1 MIFRYYFIQKLCLS
15 LVILLV
21 TSWSF
26 SQTSNCDDT
35 PGGQL
40 TVGAA
45 CSPVAFNSTNNTNYW
60 DDAWFW
66 GSCNED
72 DLDDAW
78 MWFDATSTT
87 TTVTYTPLS
96 GDPILTIFQGACSP
110 TMSSNIACS
119 DNIGLTAETLTFS
132 TIPGTRY
139 RVRIQNYASN
149 NSMNGTVC
157 AFGIA
162 GGGTTTASDC
172 SVATNVC
179 TDLAFQIDPNGF
191 GAINEIP
198 ASGSLGNPSTNPA
211 SANFGCLLVGEYN
224 STWMIVNVATSG
236 NLEFVFGGL
245 GAQAGYYDWIMYPY
259 NGAATCTA
267 IIANTQAP
275 VRCNWNAV
283 NYGGTG
289 ISDVVPGGGDP
300 GNFEP
305 PLAVLAGQQ
314 YIICFSNYSNA
325 LTTVPL
331 QFLGDPGDA
340 TVSCTPLGFSMDGLS
355 VECLPTARLISWTG
369 PAQQMVNKFVVE
381 KSRDNQLWDEVG
393 TVINGALSD
402 NKMQYVIVDE
412 GNPNVLEYYRV
423 KQFMNDGEIVLS
435 SIISADCD
443 DLKDAFTI
451 YPNPNKGIMNLE
463 YSSASDAI
471 LEFFDVYGSVVYRQ
485 VLEPS
490 MKSKVVQ
497 IQTENVPAGMYLYR
511 ITMEN
516 EVKSGSVI
524 LLD

>member
-1 MIFRYYFIQKLCLS
+1 MILRYDNTLKICLS
-15 LVILLV
+15 LVTLIV
-21 TSWSF
+21 SSWSF

-45 CSPVAFNSTNNTNYW
+45 CTPVAFNSTNNSDYW
-60 DDAWFW
+60 DDSWIW
-66 GSCNED
+66 GNCGED

-87 TTVTYTPLS
+87 TTVTYTPTS
-96 GDPILTIFQGACSP
+96 GDPILTILYGACSP
-110 TMSSNIACS
+110 FMSTNIACS

-132 TIPGTRY
+132 TVPGTRY
-139 RVRIQNYASN
+139 RIRIQNYASN
-149 NSMNGTVC
+149 ASMNGTVC

-172 SVATNVC
+172 GVATNVC
-179 TDLAFQIDPNGF
+179 TDLAFQVDPNGF
-191 GAINEIP
+191 GAIDEIP
-198 ASGSLGNPSTNPA
+198 VSGSFGNPNVNPA
-211 SANFGCLLVGEYN
+211 SANFGCLQVGEYN
-224 STWMIVNVATSG
+224 STWMIINIATSG

-259 NGAATCTA
+259 NGVATCTA
-267 IIANTQAP
+267 ISSNTIAP
-275 VRCNWNAV
+275 VRCNWNWV

-289 ISDVVPGGGDP
+289 ISDVIPAGGDP

-305 PLAVLAGQQ
+305 PLAVLAGQR

-331 QFLGDPGDA
+331 QFLTDVGDA
-340 TVSCTPLGFSMDGLS
+340 SVSCTPLGFSMDGLS
-355 VECLPTARLISWTG
+355 VECLADARMISWSG
-369 PAQQMVNKFVVE
+369 PIQQVVDKFVVE
-381 KSRDNQLWDEVG
+381 KSRDNETWNEVG
-393 TVINGALSD
+393 TVFNGVLTNTKINYS
-402 NKMQYVIVDE
+402 IVDDN
-412 GNPNVLEYYRV
+412 NPDVLEYYRV

-443 DLKDAFTI
+443 DLKDAYTI

-471 LEFFDVYGSVVYRQ
+471 LEFFDIYGNVVYRQ
-485 VLEPS
+485 TLEAS
-490 MKSKVVQ
+490 MKSKIVQ
-497 IQTENVPAGMYLYR
+497 IQTENVPAGMYVYR